1 MKITEFYRPMDVQD
15 AYEKLMGQKK
25 ATLMAG
31 GMFLRLQNR
40 TLPLVIDMEGLKLA
54 GVKAGKGETLLIGA
68 MTTLRDIELN
78 HQLPEVL
85 RASVLQIAG
94 VGVRNLATIGGS
106 VMGRYPFS
114 DINTALAAL
123 GAVLHFHVNGEIP
136 MTDFIEKGL
145 NERDMLLWIE
155 VPIGAGVKGC
165 FSAYKKVYTDFAIL
179 NMAIVKQ
186 MHGQDQGE
194 ASDQQKGQ
202 ESGDNKDEVID
213 RNTGL
218 KEPVNRLTISIGARP
233 GAAQT
238 FQIAYNGQS
247 ADDLLTHV
255 TFGDDYRASAAYR
268 QALAK
273 ALLTDVLEE
282 VAKWK

>member
-1 MKITEFYRPMDVQD
+1 MKITEFYRPIDVQD

-54 GVKAGKGETLLIGA
+54 GVKVGRKHGQSEGETLLIGA
-68 MTTLRDIELN
+68 MTTLRAIELDS
-78 HQLPEVL
+78 QLPEVL

-123 GAVLHFHVNGEIP
+123 GAVLHFHVAGEMP
-136 MTDFIEKGL
+136 MTDFIENGL
-145 NERDMLLWIE
+145 KERDMLLWIE
-155 VPIGAGVKGC
+155 VPACDGVKGC
-165 FSAYKKVYTDFAIL
+165 FSAYKKVYTDFALL
-179 NMAIVKQ
+179 NMAIVRQ
-186 MHGQDQGE
+186 MQNLAQGE
-194 ASDQQKGQ
+194 AS
-202 ESGDNKDEVID
+202 SG
-213 RNTGL
+213 NTGEAPAGNQGL
-218 KEPVNRLTISIGARP
+218 KAPVNRLTISIGARP

-238 FQIAYNGQS
+238 FDVAYDGQS
-247 ADDLLTHV
+247 AEDLLAHV
-255 TFGDDYRASAAYR
+255 TFGDDYRSSAAYR

-273 ALLTDVLEE
+273 AMLADALEE